1 MHCNTMTNQTV
12 FANWSLE
19 ITENIIQ
26 DRAGHRERLC

>member
-1 MHCNTMTNQTV
+1 MTNHTV
-12 FANWSLE
+12 FTNWSLE

>member
-1 MHCNTMTNQTV
+1 MTNQVTV

>member
-1 MHCNTMTNQTV
+1 MTNHTV

-26 DRAGHRERLC
+26 DRAGRRERLC